1 MKVKDRNRLYRVWH
15 TDKKTCSKFDG
26 KEIEEVFATSVKEA
40 KEKVLQK
47 YPAHRVTSAWLIE
60 K

>member
-15 TDKKTCSKFDG
+15 TDKKTCSEFDG

-47 YPAHRVTSAWLIE
+47 YPAHRVTSAWL
-60 K
+60 